1 MSQEHEH
8 NLFFINAVTLLQQN
22 PLTVTLIK
30 NQLVNIS
37 IFFAS
42 SSNTDFIF
50 QVIFFFESAI
60 ILGRWNS
67 KSFDRD

>member
-50 QVIFFFESAI
+50 QVSFFFRIGHYSRSLE
-60 ILGRWNS
+60 
-67 KSFDRD
+67 F